1 MITSSRQPSAIGYP
15 AYSQTMACE
24 PVSARAARR
33 LAARALAAWCL
44 EELNDRVSV
53 CVSEMVSNSVQ
64 HSATKL
70 LRVTVS
76 QSDIRWIRVSVTEFD
91 RSLPKCGWR
100 TWMRRTGADW

>member
-1 MITSSRQPSAIGYP
+1 M
-15 AYSQTMACE
+15 
-24 PVSARAARR
+24 
-33 LAARALAAWCL
+33 
-44 EELNDRVSV
+44 SV

-91 RSLPKCGWR
+91 RSLPQ
-100 TWMRRTGADW
+100 MRMADLDEENGRGLV